1 MDALEVAAPGAEAA
15 FLATLDELLTAAQ
28 RAGTVRAD
36 VDVAVIKALLVVCK
50 VPQVYDGEV
59 SERVVR
65 VIEDG
70 LRVRSS
76 A

>member
-1 MDALEVAAPGAEAA
+1 MGQGLDLEAVAPGAEAA

-28 RAGTVRAD
+28 QAGTVRAD
-36 VDVAVIKALLVVCK
+36 VDVVVVKALLVVCK
-50 VPQVYDGEV
+50 VPQAFDGAV
-59 SERVVR
+59 TERVTR

-70 LRVRSS
+70 LR